1 MNLPVRRQPSRPTPL
16 DDAPL
21 GWPIGGGLVLLL
33 VVTLVVGLQLGALP
47 WRFRKQM
54 WQLQGALAG
63 GAVGLVVGIAIGR
76 RRSP

>member
-1 MNLPVRRQPSRPTPL
+1 MSLPVRPEPSPPTPQTTS
-16 DDAPL
+16 L
-21 GWPIGGGLVLLL
+21 GWPVGAGLVLVL

-63 GAVGLVVGIAIGR
+63 GAVGLVIGVSISR
-76 RRSP
+76 RRKP

>member
-1 MNLPVRRQPSRPTPL
+1 MRLPVHPDRPSPAPP
-16 DDAPL
+16 DATPL
-21 GWPIGGGLVLLL
+21 GWPAGGGLVLVV

-63 GAVGLVVGIAIGR
+63 GAVGMVVGVAIGR
-76 RRSP
+76 RRQP

>member
-1 MNLPVRRQPSRPTPL
+1 MSLQVRPDRSPRVPQ
-16 DDAPL
+16 DATPL
-21 GWPIGGGLVLLL
+21 GWPIGGGLLLVL

-63 GAVGLVVGIAIGR
+63 GAVGMVVGVAIGR
-76 RRSP
+76 RRQP